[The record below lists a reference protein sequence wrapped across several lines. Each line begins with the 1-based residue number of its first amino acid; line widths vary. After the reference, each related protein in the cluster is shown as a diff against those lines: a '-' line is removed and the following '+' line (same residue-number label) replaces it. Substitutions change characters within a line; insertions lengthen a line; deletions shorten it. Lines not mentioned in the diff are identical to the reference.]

1 MSLCPI
7 DEAGAL
13 PEPGAPAPDRIIGG
27 SPAFETWAT
36 YQSADGKYHAGL
48 WRATPGAWRIA
59 YTEWEHCEMLDGVS
73 IVTADGGEPRTV
85 RAGDRF
91 VIEPGFEGTWEVVET
106 TTKRYVVVL

>member
-1 MSLCPI
+1 MKLFQI
-7 DEAGAL
+7 DETAAM
-13 PEPGAPAPDRIIGG
+13 PEPGAPAPDRIVSG

-36 YQSADGKYHAGL
+36 YESADGRYHAGL
-48 WRATPGAWRIA
+48 WRATPGKWRIS
-59 YTEWEHCEMLDGVS
+59 YTEWECCEMLVGVS
-73 IVTADGGEPRTV
+73 IVVEAGGAARTF